1 MFFQYSRVVMG
12 VVVFSFQLVVY
23 VFAYQVEVSFFC

>member
-1 MFFQYSRVVMG
+1 MFFQYSHVVMC

-23 VFAYQVEVSFFC
+23 VFSYRVEISFFC